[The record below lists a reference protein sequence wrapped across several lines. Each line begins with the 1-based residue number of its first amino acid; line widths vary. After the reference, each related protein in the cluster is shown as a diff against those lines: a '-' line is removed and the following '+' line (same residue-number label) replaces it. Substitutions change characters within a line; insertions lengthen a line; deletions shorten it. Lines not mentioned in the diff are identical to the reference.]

1 MTSIKKWATIT
12 VLDFPNEVIRSSVGT
27 RVLLL
32 LHTCVSTQLAFA
44 CLKLTIETP
53 EPCVKYVQS

>member
-1 MTSIKKWATIT
+1 MRLLDQ
-12 VLDFPNEVIRSSVGT
+12 VLEPG
-27 RVLLL
+27 VLLL